1 MKVLASGKFVVM
13 TGGGTW
19 PTPMDLPD
27 DSLEWRLRYGN
38 DDQLVKDR
46 FCAASIVSA
55 YRQLIVLPRKARE
68 QVIRELRAA
77 IKSSQSDRPASGGT
91 VE

>member
-1 MKVLASGKFVVM
+1 MRVLANGKFVAM
-13 TGGGTW
+13 TDGGTW

-27 DSLEWRLRYGN
+27 DSLEWRLRYAN

-55 YRQLIVLPRKARE
+55 YRELIRLPRVARE
-68 QVIRELRAA
+68 KVIRELRAA
-77 IKSSQSDRPASGGT
+77 IKQTQASGGGA
-91 VE
+91 